1 MHTPNSRRGG
11 AKKAGVCSCSKSKKC
26 KMNKAVQLWTV
37 QVAAPACREV
47 VELEA
52 HEDPQGIVARS
63 RASEAVAKS
72 HLRSRLRPLSS
83 SFRPAGSLRKTRS
96 RQSSTEASLLFTSR
110 GISRRTVSCCLL
122 HLHTPHHTPP
132 WQGALHL
139 GRRLAGANC
148 PTQEA

>member
-1 MHTPNSRRGG
+1 
-11 AKKAGVCSCSKSKKC
+11 
-26 KMNKAVQLWTV
+26 MNRPVQLWAV

-72 HLRSRLRPLSS
+72 LIRSGAVFIDDISAETALLAQLPASREPSKNALQAKLNGGFFAVQIKGNIQTYGLLLS
-83 SFRPAGSLRKTRS
+83 
-96 RQSSTEASLLFTSR
+96 
-110 GISRRTVSCCLL
+110 LL

-132 WQGALHL
+132 WQALHL